1 MVAVKLTRTV
11 KSLLFLFRNGVM
23 YMSRKYE
30 NEFNGVIKS
39 GIKSL
44 KNNVEKLTSKMSL
57 DPIFT
62 MDKEDLKIYAKCNSM
77 LFDFSGYTKFNY
89 ALKAI
94 DACEKYLAIDISDKE
109 MQRAYISMLENIGN
123 IKEAYSCVKAWL
135 NNEVTK
141 DTAEAFLG
149 SGINRYS
156 EFMTTEEREK
166 FDCLY
171 SPASC
176 Y

>member
-1 MVAVKLTRTV
+1 
-11 KSLLFLFRNGVM
+11 
-23 YMSRKYE
+23 MSRKYE
-30 NEFNGVIKS
+30 REFKGVIE
-39 GIKSL
+39 GGMKSL
-44 KNNVEKLTSKMSL
+44 KNNVEKLTSTMSL
-57 DPIFT
+57 DPIYT

-109 MQRAYISMLENIGN
+109 MQRAYINMLENIGN
-123 IKEAYSCVKAWL
+123 VREAYVCVKAWL

-149 SGINRYS
+149 SGINRYK
-156 EFMTTEEREK
+156 EYMTTEEREK
-166 FDCLY
+166 FGGLY
-171 SPASC
+171 SQASC
-176 Y
+176 AY